1 MRANHTWI
9 LEVRFIGF
17 FNGFLYL
24 NYKWKLR
31 PNTRRMVG
39 WIFSEIHSKQKRSH
53 KDIQWQLV
61 PFVTSCL
68 FEAYHWIILFTVFL
82 GEKNPWSQPLNLS
95 ISRPVRSF
103 TGTFQNPWNTCKVGN
118 EIYGQFLKTLTTQK
132 QTNKKKRNGTS
143 NDRSTSVLRI
153 ETVIVRFL
161 FWETNPNQGG
171 FASPKGWCFGNF
183 SAVGFDWDFLGESPS
198 VLLL

>member
-1 MRANHTWI
+1 MA
-9 LEVRFIGF
+9 IGSLCNFLSFWSISLNNSVHCF
-17 FNGFLYL
+17 FGR
-24 NYKWKLR
+24 KKSMIS
-31 PNTRRMVG
+31 T
-39 WIFSEIHSKQKRSH
+39 SKS
-53 KDIQWQLV
+53 
-61 PFVTSCL
+61 
-68 FEAYHWIILFTVFL
+68 
-82 GEKNPWSQPLNLS
+82 LNLS
-95 ISRPVRSF
+95 SSEVLYWHVPKSMEYMQGGERDLWAVFEDPDHPK
-103 TGTFQNPWNTCKVGN
+103 N
-118 EIYGQFLKTLTTQK
+118 K
-132 QTNKKKRNGTS
+132 QTKKKRNGTS

>member
-1 MRANHTWI
+1 MTASTKHK
-9 LEVRFIGF
+9 
-17 FNGFLYL
+17 
-24 NYKWKLR
+24 KWLDES
-31 PNTRRMVG
+31 
-39 WIFSEIHSKQKRSH
+39 SEKFQKKRSQ
-53 KDIQWQLV
+53 KYSMAIGSL
-61 PFVTSCL
+61 CN
-68 FEAYHWIILFTVFL
+68 FL
-82 GEKNPWSQPLNLS
+82 SFRS
-95 ISRPVRSF
+95 ISLNNSVHRFFFGRKKSMISRSVRSF
-103 TGTFQNPWNTCKVGN
+103 TGTFQNPWNTCKVWN
-118 EIYGQFLKTLTTQK
+118 QIYGQFLKTLTTQK

-171 FASPKGWCFGNF
+171 FASPKGWCFGIF